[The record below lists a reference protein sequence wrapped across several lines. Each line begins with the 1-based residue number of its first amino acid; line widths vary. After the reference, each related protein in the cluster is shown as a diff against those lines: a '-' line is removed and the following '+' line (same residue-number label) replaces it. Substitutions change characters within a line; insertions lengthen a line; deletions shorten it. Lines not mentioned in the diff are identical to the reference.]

1 MSNWWSF
8 HDNQIW
14 GSIWWPSM
22 AQRLLH
28 GKKRLDC
35 FRDVSQKTRP
45 RSLDRSARWSLVNF
59 PNIYSWTKMKY
70 SWTKIKYSWTE
81 IKYSWTKIKYTWT
94 KIKYSWTKIKYSWT
108 EIKYS
113 WYPLTAA
120 PFDGGTLWRTNG
132 ITLRGPRGPKNGVT
146 PEASLGGWLACW
158 RTYPLQGSPLNQSQ
172 RVKFKVWLKSI
183 FAI

>member
-1 MSNWWSF
+1 MIFFLGGVPSVQMIYHCLSRIYFETFLEHLFSLIDSNYDSF
-8 HDNQIW
+8 GNTQTFVWQQLRVQTVFWCMMPYILK
-14 GSIWWPSM
+14 
-22 AQRLLH
+22 A
-28 GKKRLDC
+28 KK
-35 FRDVSQKTRP
+35 FAEPPFQSKTRP
-45 RSLDRSARWSLVNF
+45 RSLDRSGRWSLVNF

-120 PFDGGTLWRTNG
+120 PFEDD
-132 ITLRGPRGPKNGVT
+132 
-146 PEASLGGWLACW
+146 
-158 RTYPLQGSPLNQSQ
+158 Y
-172 RVKFKVWLKSI
+172 
-183 FAI
+183 